1 MQGHE
6 PCTPALRVGGAVT
19 NEVERVY
26 DRVAVSRECR
36 LARARKDAR
45 VRVVRIDP
53 LTGDGATSR
62 RGRATSSGA
71 ISTSTSQHTG
81 PSSTPGSAYLL
92 IEQSGAI
99 PDSQRVVRCTPRSGP
114 PAQSRD
120 ALSRRADTEAIY
132 ERGSDAVGCVDAFHA
147 ERAP

>member
-1 MQGHE
+1 
-6 PCTPALRVGGAVT
+6 
-19 NEVERVY
+19 VY
-26 DRVAVSRECR
+26 DRAAVSRECR
-36 LARARKDAR
+36 VARARKDAR

-53 LTGDGATSR
+53 LTGDRATSR

-99 PDSQRVVRCTPRSGP
+99 PDSQRVVRCTPRAGP

-132 ERGSDAVGCVDAFHA
+132 ERVVMRLAALTLSTQN
-147 ERAP
+147 ERLNGRSSTARVLVRTSQSRNLSRG